1 MVEWIE
7 IGRIVA
13 PQGLRGEVRVQPS
26 TDFPERFLEPGQR
39 WLLTQD
45 QMEPKPIELLQ
56 GRFVTGKGF
65 FVIQYAGI
73 EKRNQAEALRG
84 SRLLVT
90 DQDRP
95 ELEAD
100 EFYVIDLVGL
110 EVFNQAAG
118 TVIGKVVDIIPAGN
132 DLLEVELYQ
141 EDQQPNSSQK
151 KRKVLIPFVEEIVP
165 VVEIAQGR
173 LEINP
178 PVGLVD

>member
-56 GRFVTGKGF
+56 GRFVPGKGL
-65 FVIQYAGI
+65 FVIQLAGI
-73 EKRNQAEALRG
+73 ENRNQAEALRG